1 MGEIIRISEAASLA
15 FHTAVILAASDGE
28 RITAGAIATLLNV
41 SEAHLSKVMQ
51 RLVKEGIIDSTR
63 GPQGGFVLR
72 KSADDV
78 TLLNLYESM
87 EGPLEFDD
95 CLLGENRLGKHPCIL
110 GPVLKPMG
118 EKLRDYLT
126 NTKLASLAI
135 GFKGK
140 LNLGKV
146 AQTSSNN

>member
-1 MGEIIRISEAASLA
+1 MGEILRISEAASLA
-15 FHTAVILAASDGE
+15 FHTAVVLAANDGV
-28 RITAGAIATLLNV
+28 RITTGAIANLLNV

-72 KSADDV
+72 RSADEV
-78 TLLNLYESM
+78 TLLHLYESM

-118 EKLRDYLT
+118 EKLREYLT
-126 NTKLASLAI
+126 NTKLASVAK

-140 LNLGKV
+140 LALGRTV
-146 AQTSSNN
+146 QTARNN

>member
-1 MGEIIRISEAASLA
+1 MGEILRISEAASLA
-15 FHTAVILAASDGE
+15 FHTAVILAASNGD
-28 RITAGAIATLLNV
+28 RITTGAIASLLNV

-72 KSADDV
+72 KSADEV
-78 TLLNLYESM
+78 TLLDLYESM

-126 NTKLASLAI
+126 NTRLSSIAS

-140 LNLGKV
+140 IPAGKANGTV
-146 AQTSSNN
+146 E